1 MALDGRDSQAAGNLR
16 LTALP
21 LETVV
26 AVLRKA
32 GARYL
37 DADAV
42 RADLAAG
49 APVNPDG
56 TINLL
61 AYAAWML
68 QRLAVQEGGHA

>member
-1 MALDGRDSQAAGNLR
+1 MALEDRDSQAAGGLR

-21 LETVV
+21 PETVV

-32 GARYL
+32 GSRRLDL
-37 DADAV
+37 DAI
-42 RADLAAG
+42 RADQAAG
-49 APVNPDG
+49 APVNEDG

-68 QRLAVQEGGHA
+68 QRLAVREGGHA

>member
-1 MALDGRDSQAAGNLR
+1 MALDAQESSAAGGLR

-21 LETVV
+21 VATVV

-32 GARYL
+32 GARHV

-61 AYAAWML
+61 AYTAWML
-68 QRLAVQEGGHA
+68 QRLAVREGGHA

>member
-1 MALDGRDSQAAGNLR
+1 MALDGRDSTAAGTLR

-37 DADAV
+37 DAEAV

-49 APVNPDG
+49 APANPDG

-68 QRLAVQEGGHA
+68 QRLAVKEGGHA